1 MAISYTEALAAYRRA
16 FDQATQ
22 GAPGQ
27 PGSGAADSGAAG
39 TGSPNFAEVLRS
51 EAKETV
57 GTLQTAENQSL
68 AAAAGEANL
77 QEVVLA
83 MTKAES
89 TLQTVVTIRDRA
101 MQAYQEIMRMP
112 I

>member
-1 MAISYTEALAAYRRA
+1 MAVSYTEALAAYRRA

-22 GAPGQ
+22 STPGQ
-27 PGSGAADSGAAG
+27 SGSNAQDQAGAV
-39 TGSPNFAEVLRS
+39 GSPNFADVLRN
-51 EAKETV
+51 ETRDTV
-57 GTLQTAENQSL
+57 QTLEKAETQSL

-77 QEVVLA
+77 QDAVMA

-89 TLQTVVTIRDRA
+89 TLQTVTTIRDRA